1 MDRDEKS
8 KERLKERGWREAHAR
23 SFIVLPKFEKT
34 CDPGRMEG
42 DRGFTGIDAR
52 ARGSFV
58 PRIFSTRS
66 KKVEDRERERERI
79 REKEKR

>member
-1 MDRDEKS
+1 MRGRSLSYPNS
-8 KERLKERGWREAHAR
+8 KKPVTLG
-23 SFIVLPKFEKT
+23 
-34 CDPGRMEG
+34 PGRIEG

-66 KKVEDRERERERI
+66 KKVEDRERERERENK
-79 REKEKR
+79 RKGEKVARSRRIVP